1 MITTAIDPRDPEL
14 RIARLVDEGKFE
26 FLIPRTSCGVIAVTG
41 LVKGNKVVIFA
52 SDATVKSGALGVDGS
67 KVIVSAYK
75 AAMGAQVPIIG
86 IWHSGG
92 ARLSDG
98 VASLDAFGEVFQ
110 SMISASGRIPQLSL
124 VLGPTAGGGAYGPA
138 LTDVVVLAPEGR
150 IFVTGPDVVK
160 SVTGEDIDMALL
172 GGPEAHKKNSGLAH
186 IIAPSEQAA
195 FDDVRDLTAL
205 FANHGFMN
213 ANVKDIDLSTFVPNS
228 TVRSYEVHPLV
239 DAILDQ
245 ETEHIELLSMWAPNM
260 TTVIGRLGGATVGVI
275 ANNPAHLAGVLDA
288 AAGEK
293 AARFVRT
300 CDAFGIPLIVI
311 ADVQG
316 FLPGA
321 GQEWE
326 GAVRRGA
333 KLLHA
338 FGEAVVPRVT
348 LITRRAYGGAYVAMN
363 SKALGATRV
372 FAWPD
377 AEVSVMGAV
386 AAVRVLHRRILAD
399 LPIEQRE
406 SMELELAAEHE
417 KISGGVVRAIEIGAV
432 DEMVNPTST
441 RSALAKIIAAAPHR
455 RGSHGN
461 IPL

>member
-1 MITTAIDPRDPEL
+1 MLTAQLDPRDPES
-14 RIARLVDEGKFE
+14 RIARLLDGGKFE
-26 FLIPRTSCGVIAVTG
+26 FLIPRTDCGMVAVTG
-41 LVKGNKVVIFA
+41 DIKGNKVVVFA
-52 SDATVKSGALGVDGS
+52 SDATIKSGALGVEGS
-67 KVIVSAYK
+67 KVIVTAYK

-138 LTDVVVLAPEGR
+138 LTDIVVLSPEGR

-160 SVTGEDIDMALL
+160 SVTGEDTDMALL
-172 GGPEAHKKNSGLAH
+172 GGPEAHRKNSGLAH
-186 IIAPSEQAA
+186 IIAADEDEAIT
-195 FDDVRDLTAL
+195 DIRTLTDL
-205 FANHGFMN
+205 FANQGFMN
-213 ANVKDIDLSTFVPNS
+213 AEVKDIDLAVFVPDS
-228 TVRSYEVHPLV
+228 KVRTYEVHPLV
-239 DAILDQ
+239 EAILD
-245 ETEHIELLSMWAPNM
+245 TDAEHIELLSMWAPNM
-260 TTVIGRLGGATVGVI
+260 TTVLGRLGGATVGVL
-275 ANNPAHLAGVLDA
+275 ASNPAHIAGALDA

-372 FAWPD
+372 FAWPN

-399 LPIEQRE
+399 LPAEQRE

-417 KISGGVVRAIEIGAV
+417 KISGGVTRAVEIGAV
-432 DEMVNPTST
+432 DEIIEPAKT
-441 RSALAKIIAAAPHR
+441 RSALAKVIAQAPHR
-455 RGSHGN
+455 RGAHGN